1 METNFVLIERQM
13 VRQQLF
19 TLYCV
24 GGQDTEF
31 VTGSTVFYKRKCLS
45 VGLTYRHLL
54 LYDSL
59 VL

>member
-1 METNFVLIERQM
+1 METNCVLIERQM

-31 VTGSTVFYKRKCLS
+31 VTGSTVFLVS
-45 VGLTYRHLL
+45 GILL
-54 LYDSL
+54 PLF
-59 VL
+59 